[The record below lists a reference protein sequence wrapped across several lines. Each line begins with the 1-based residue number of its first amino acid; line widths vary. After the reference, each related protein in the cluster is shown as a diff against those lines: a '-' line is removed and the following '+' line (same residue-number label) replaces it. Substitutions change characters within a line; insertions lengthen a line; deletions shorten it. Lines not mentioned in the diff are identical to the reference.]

1 MPTPTETAIRD
12 FLVSEL
18 LYDRSLPD
26 LPVEQNL
33 IENGLIDSLALLR
46 VVAFCEERFG
56 VVIPDTEVVPDNMES
71 VAAIARLVEKVRA
84 AQAR

>member
-1 MPTPTETAIRD
+1 MPTPTENAIRD
-12 FLVSEL
+12 FLLSEL
-18 LYDRSLPD
+18 HYDRSLPD
-26 LPVEQNL
+26 LPVDQNL

-56 VVIPDTEVVPDNMES
+56 VVIPDAEVVPDNMES